1 MTSVT
6 AIEPRVGGILA
17 DLLDVLGRTGDAMLA
32 IDGEFSIIAWNGAAT
47 ELLGYSPDE
56 VLGRPCHEVLCWR
69 DRCGNA
75 VCDGRCPAAAVGEPD
90 EVIET
95 REVLGHSAGGETLW
109 LSASTITPPAE
120 LREQC
125 RLVHLVREVAVP
137 LELERVIVERLRNWS
152 PTTGVEDGRLDVL
165 TNRERE
171 VLNLLA
177 EGLDGAAIAERLVL
191 SPATVRNH
199 IQHILARLD
208 VHSRAEAV
216 ALALRRD

>member
-6 AIEPRVGGILA
+6 AIKPRVGGILA

-75 VCDGRCPAAAVGEPD
+75 VCDGRCPAAAVGEPA
-90 EVIET
+90 EAIET

-109 LSASTITPPAE
+109 LSASTITPPVE

-137 LELERVIVERLRNWS
+137 LELERVIVERLRGWS
-152 PTTGVEDGRLDVL
+152 PATGGEDGRPGVV
-165 TNRERE
+165 TQRERGGVE
-171 VLNLLA
+171 PLA
-177 EGLDGAAIAERLVL
+177 GGGGGGAASGGGGP
-191 SPATVRNH
+191 SPAAGRSACVFR
-199 IQHILARLD
+199 
-208 VHSRAEAV
+208 
-216 ALALRRD
+216 